1 MAEEK
6 TSSKVMFEK
15 QKRIGII
22 TLNNGEMNVFDRD
35 QVRELLSLIIELE
48 SNAKVRAIVI
58 QGSGT
63 RAFSAGFDL
72 KNFDVD
78 YFIKAGQEMIFRLY
92 NLPKPTIA
100 LVHGYCIGIAFLV
113 AMACDFRYA
122 TEGSQFSLPEMNIE
136 GMFPTHGGCT
146 LLPKLVRKI
155 SDAKLILYTGDRFP
169 TSKVAEMGLIDER
182 FAKKEE
188 MFDAGIAFAKKLAA
202 KSPIP
207 MALTK
212 VALKKTEW
220 ADLKTGMAMEIE
232 TIPLINRPHGMKK
245 AEQLEK
251 VREYIK
257 KYSIEW

>member
-1 MAEEK
+1 MAEET
-6 TSSKVMFEK
+6 TSNKIMFEK

-48 SNAKVRAIVI
+48 SNDKVRAIVI
-58 QGSGT
+58 QGSGN

-72 KNFDVD
+72 KNFDVE
-78 YFIKAGQEMIFRLY
+78 YFIEAGQEMIFRLY

-100 LVHGYCIGIAFLV
+100 LINGYCIGIAFLV

-122 TEGSQFSLPEMNIE
+122 TEESQFSLPEMNIE

-257 KYSIEW
+257 KYSTE

>member
-1 MAEEK
+1 MAEES
-6 TSSKVMFEK
+6 TSQKVIFEK
-15 QKRIGII
+15 QKRVGVI
-22 TLNNGEMNVFDRD
+22 TLNNGAMNVFDRD
-35 QVRELLSLIIELE
+35 QVRDLRDLIIELE
-48 SNAKVRAIVI
+48 SNDKIRVIVI

-78 YFIKAGQEMIFRLY
+78 FFIEAGQEMIFRLY
-92 NLPKPTIA
+92 NLPKPSIA
-100 LVHGYCIGIAFLV
+100 LVHGYSIGIGFLV
-113 AMACDFRYA
+113 ALACDFRYA
-122 TEGSQFSLPEMNIE
+122 TEESQFCLPEMNIE

-146 LLPKLVRKI
+146 ILPKLVRKI
-155 SDAKLILYTGDRFP
+155 SDAKLILYSADRFP
-169 TSKVAEMGLIDER
+169 TSKIAEMGLIDER
-182 FAKKEE
+182 FKTKEE
-188 MFDAGIAFAKKLAA
+188 MFEAGMAFAKKLAG

-212 VALKKTEW
+212 VALKITEW

-232 TIPLINRPHGMKK
+232 TIPIINRPQGMKK

-257 KYSIEW
+257 KYSKEW